1 MENKAK
7 RMIIFLMIIIALVAG
22 SIIGVIMYNR
32 LKYPFCYKEYVFQY
46 SAEYSLEPELVFAV
60 INSES
65 GFMANAESVKGAK
78 GLMQIIPRTAISI
91 ARQLK
96 YVDFDENDL
105 FNPRQNIEFGC
116 YYLSYLFDKY
126 KDEEQVLFA
135 YNAGEGT
142 LINYLKDSGGGFN
155 LENIEIKETKNYIK
169 RVKKAKKYYKKLVNN
184 FIFQNK

>member
-7 RMIIFLMIIIALVAG
+7 RMIIFLMILVALISG
-22 SIIGVIMYNR
+22 SIVGVIMYNR
-32 LKYPFCYKEYVFQY
+32 LKYPFCYNEFVFQY

-78 GLMQIIPRTAISI
+78 GLMQIMPRTARSI
-91 ARQLK
+91 AEELK
-96 YVDFDENDL
+96 YVDFDEKDL
-105 FNPRQNIEFGC
+105 FSPRQNIEFGC

-126 KDEEQVLFA
+126 KDEERVLFA

-142 LINYLKDSGGGFN
+142 LINFLEKYGEFN
-155 LENIEIKETKNYIK
+155 LENVEIKETRNYIK
-169 RVKKAKKYYKKLVNN
+169 RVKKAKKYYKRLVNSSL
-184 FIFQNK
+184 ISDR

>member
-7 RMIIFLMIIIALVAG
+7 RMVIFLMILIALVSG
-22 SIIGVIMYNR
+22 TMVGVIMYNR
-32 LKYPFCYKEYVFQY
+32 LKYPFCYNEFVFQY

-65 GFMANAESVKGAK
+65 GFMAKVESIKGAK
-78 GLMQIIPRTAISI
+78 GLMQIMPRTARSI
-91 ARQLK
+91 AGKLK

-105 FNPRQNIEFGC
+105 FDPRQNIEFGC
-116 YYLSYLFDKY
+116 YYLSYLFDKF

-142 LINYLKDSGGGFN
+142 LINFLEEKGEFS
-155 LENIEIKETKNYIK
+155 LENVEIKETKNYIK
-169 RVKKAKKYYKKLVNN
+169 MVKKAKKYYKRLVRN
-184 FIFQNK
+184 FLVQGN